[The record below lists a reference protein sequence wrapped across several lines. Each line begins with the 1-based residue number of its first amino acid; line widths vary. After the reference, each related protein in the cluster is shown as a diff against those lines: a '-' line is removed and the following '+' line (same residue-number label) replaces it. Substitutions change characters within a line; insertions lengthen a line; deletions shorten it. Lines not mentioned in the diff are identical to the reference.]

1 MGAACGNLNCTGK
14 KHLKY
19 PKANIIKRP
28 TTFDLSQ
35 DEEGLINNGDPIPT

>member
-1 MGAACGNLNCTGK
+1 MGAACGNLNCSGK

-28 TTFDLSQ
+28 TIFDLSL
-35 DEEGLINNGDPIPT
+35 DDEGLIGVGDPILI